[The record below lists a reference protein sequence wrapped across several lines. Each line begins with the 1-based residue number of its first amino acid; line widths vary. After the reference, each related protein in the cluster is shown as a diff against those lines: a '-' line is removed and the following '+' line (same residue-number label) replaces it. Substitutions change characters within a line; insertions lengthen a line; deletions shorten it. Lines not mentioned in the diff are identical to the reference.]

1 MTRRTRRFPGVVLA
15 ALVLALSACGGTS
28 APDAAST
35 PESSPSTAA
44 APVTI
49 THKFGTTT
57 VPANPTRV
65 LTVGFNEQDFA
76 IALGAEPVGVREFLG
91 YDAPQRPW
99 LPEALRGKAIPT
111 VGSQEIAFEQVAAL
125 QPDLI
130 LGINSY
136 MDQATYDKLSAL
148 APTVAQSADFADGGT
163 PWDQQTLQ
171 TGVAL
176 GKQAEAQ
183 QLVDDVTARFD
194 QVRTANPAFA
204 GKSASLLLGGEAAS
218 VYALSRSDYRTGWL
232 TELGFTVPE
241 EDATVSLERLE
252 DVDTDVVM
260 AEGLPTSVTGS
271 PLWRALD
278 AVQEKRYVDF
288 GAFDQD
294 FAAALGF
301 NSPLSLPFVLTE
313 AEPRLAAATDGDA
326 LTAPQPFPA
335 P

>member
-1 MTRRTRRFPGVVLA
+1 MPRRTRRALPGVVLA
-15 ALVLALSACGGTS
+15 AALLLSACGGGSS
-28 APDAAST
+28 AAPAAS
-35 PESSPSTAA
+35 E
-44 APVTI
+44 APASGAGAVTI

-76 IALGAEPVGVREFLG
+76 IALGVEPVGVREFLG

-99 LPEALRGKAIPT
+99 LPEGLRGKALPT

-125 QPDLI
+125 APDLI

-148 APTVAQSADFADGGT
+148 APTVAQSDAYADGGT
-163 PWDQQTLQ
+163 PWDEQTRQ
-171 TGVAL
+171 TGAAL
-176 GKQAEAQ
+176 GKAPEAE
-183 QLVDDVTARFD
+183 QLVTDVKARFD
-194 QVRTANPAFA
+194 QVRSANPSFA
-204 GKSASLLLGGEAAS
+204 GKSASFLLGGDQAG
-218 VYALSRSDYRTGWL
+218 VYSLSQSDYRTGWL

-241 EDATVSLERLE
+241 EDATVSLERL
-252 DVDTDVVM
+252 DAVDADVVM
-260 AEGLPTSVTGS
+260 AEGLPDSVTGS
-271 PLWRALD
+271 RLWGAVD
-278 AVQEKRYVDF
+278 AVREDRFVDF
-288 GAFDQD
+288 GRFDQD

-326 LTAPQPFPA
+326 TTVPQPFPA

>member
-1 MTRRTRRFPGVVLA
+1 MSRRTRRAVPGVVLA
-15 ALVLALSACGGTS
+15 ALLLALSACGGTS

-35 PESSPSTAA
+35 PSASAGA
-44 APVTI
+44 TI

-76 IALGAEPVGVREFLG
+76 IALGTEPVGVREFLG

-99 LPEALRGKAIPT
+99 LPEGLLGKAIPT

-125 QPDLI
+125 KPDLI
-130 LGINSY
+130 LGINAY
-136 MDQATYDKLSAL
+136 LDRATYDKLSAL
-148 APTVAQSADFADGGT
+148 APTVAQTDAYADGGT

-176 GKQAEAQ
+176 GKQAQAQ
-183 QLVDDVTARFD
+183 QLVDDVKARFAA
-194 QVRTANPAFA
+194 VRSANPSFA
-204 GKSASLLLGGEAAS
+204 GKNASFLLGGDQAG
-218 VYALSRSDYRTGWL
+218 VYALSRTDYRTGWL
-232 TELGFTVPE
+232 TELGFTVPD
-241 EDATVSLERLE
+241 EDATVSLERL
-252 DVDTDVVM
+252 DVVDADVVM
-260 AEGLPTSVTGS
+260 AEGLEESLTGS
-271 PLWRALD
+271 RLWGALD
-278 AVQEKRYVDF
+278 AVREQRFVDF

-301 NSPLSLPFVLTE
+301 NSPLSLPFVLAE

-326 LTAPQPFPA
+326 ATAPQPFPA